1 MKQLRKSIK
10 KAVSCI
16 LCAGMMSSIVISSP
30 LQIAYAGEAD
40 ETITLRICNSEE
52 YIDEGGWDEEIDLEN
67 IDAKYFEKRAKSY
80 SKYFDKETGFMRG
93 IGSDGKFRTPFN
105 PFAAELFLKS
115 WLLRIS
121 PFGI

>member
-67 IDAKYFEKRAKSY
+67 TTITSDNSMIKSQKECYF
-80 SKYFDKETGFMRG
+80 FT
-93 IGSDGKFRTPFN
+93 
-105 PFAAELFLKS
+105 
-115 WLLRIS
+115 IS
-121 PFGI
+121 QKIK